1 MLKLCTNYRIE
12 IDGKQTGL
20 AIWQRR
26 TETLLYVYKTR
37 DVIDLPHKQ
46 YSLSRFISDGLPPP
60 GLDQLEEDIKKII
73 YDRSIEIQNIYLNNG
88 WLPMQTEPKNKR
100 ILLKYDIDFEFV
112 YVCGWWDIGEG
123 YCLNKT
129 DKPIPFWSNESDV

>member
-100 ILLKYDIDFEFV
+100 ILLK
-112 YVCGWWDIGEG
+112 
-123 YCLNKT
+123 
-129 DKPIPFWSNESDV
+129 SDV